1 MTDTTAAVTGLG
13 TVLGVLVTGLIVGA
27 VAVFIFILRRK
38 IASSN
43 NITEAGT
50 SEYCKHLLNTP

>member
-13 TVLGVLVTGLIVGA
+13 TVLGVLVTGLIVC
-27 VAVFIFILRRK
+27 VIAVFIFILRRK

-50 SEYCKHLLNTP
+50 SE